1 MHLTS
6 EIARSAA
13 FSPSVNMARFLQQL
27 AGAPRRYQLLFPLF
41 HCYPSVHGRIYRPY
55 PGGGYLPGKQTV
67 NTGGACQPPWRRTDS
82 GGSPMTKVIPKA
94 PRKVKQDLPLRSL
107 EVAR

>member
-41 HCYPSVHGRIYRPY
+41 HCYLSVHRRTYRPY
-55 PGGGYLPGKQTV
+55 PVGGYLSSKQIV
-67 NTGGACQPPWRRTDS
+67 NKGESTNPGGA
-82 GGSPMTKVIPKA
+82 
-94 PRKVKQDLPLRSL
+94 
-107 EVAR
+107 